1 MSTIQEIF
9 DEKGIEY
16 YANPNKPE
24 EINIRCFSGLHED
37 SNPSLSY
44 NIEKEVFNC
53 FACGF
58 KGNKMTLMKELGI
71 HITQNALTKQGFK
84 INRLRDKLTKL
95 QSAVPLRLPEPRTEV
110 NFDFKGISAKTLK
123 NFGAFTTSHDGLDN
137 YICVP
142 VYKHGKLKFIEGRY
156 SSEEVSEGS
165 PKYLRK
171 PTGVEVDT
179 MLFPLDKITDATQL
193 ILVEGL
199 FDVLNLQ
206 DMGYENSLCIFGAN
220 NFSPNKARV
229 LDELGC
235 RHVIIMMDGDSA
247 GRLAATKIKNLLE
260 QRNIYTTDIQLPANK
275 DPGSL
280 TVEEA
285 SDILSSFFLD

>member
-9 DEKGIEY
+9 NEKGIEY
-16 YANPNKPE
+16 YVNPNKPE

-44 NIEKEVFNC
+44 NVEKEVFNC

-58 KGNKMTLMKELGI
+58 KGDKNKLMKELGV
-71 HITQNALTKQGFK
+71 HITQNPLTKQGFK
-84 INRLRDKLTKL
+84 INRLKDKLVKL
-95 QSAVPLRLPEPRTEV
+95 QSSVPMRLPEPRTLV
-110 NFDFKGISAKTLK
+110 NFEFKGISAKTLK
-123 NFGAFTTSHDGLDN
+123 SFGAFTTSHDDLDN

-142 VYKHGKLKFIEGRY
+142 VYKNGKLKFIEGRY
-156 SSEEVSEGS
+156 SVEADSQGN

-171 PTGVEVDT
+171 PAGVEIDR
-179 MLFPLDKITDATQL
+179 MLFPLDRITDHTQI

-206 DMGYENSLCIFGAN
+206 DLGYENSLCIFGAN
-220 NFSPNKARV
+220 NFSANKAKT
-229 LDELGC
+229 LDEMGC
-235 RHVIIMMDGDSA
+235 RHAIIMMDGDNA
-247 GRLAATKIKNLLE
+247 GRYAASKINLLLE
-260 QRNIYTTDIQLPANK
+260 QRNIYTTIIQLPEGK

-285 SDILSSFFLD
+285 SDILSPFFLD